1 MSFAR
6 TPPAGAVFEPL
17 PIDPDRGVP
26 QELVH
31 RFDGATYRLRLH
43 ANLSAEELAEG
54 HDFYDL
60 PTASGGHLV
69 VRVEREEPGGA
80 RTLLFQRKVVPGLA
94 YEAGPVLLTFPDQRL
109 ARANVNGRGPAGSHL
124 SGGIARRW
132 A

>member
-6 TPPAGAVFEPL
+6 TLPEGLAFEPL

-26 QELVH
+26 QVFPH
-31 RFDGATYRLRLH
+31 RFDGATYQFRLY

-54 HDFYDL
+54 RDFYDL
-60 PTASGGHLV
+60 PTAAGGHLV
-69 VRVEREEPGGA
+69 VRVEREDAEGV
-80 RTLLFQRKVVPGLA
+80 RTPIFQRKVVPGLV
-94 YEAGPVLLTFPDQRL
+94 YEAGAVLLTFPGQRL
-109 ARANVNGRGPAGSHL
+109 ARLNVNGRGPAGSSL